1 MNFSEIICP
10 NQIVLD
16 LKATD
21 RWIAIEELVNILVSQ
36 KCIDPA
42 RRDSVIQAVKG
53 REKTMSTGI
62 GFGIA
67 IPHASTDA
75 ISKVTAALARSS
87 TGINF
92 DSLDNQ
98 PVKLVV
104 LFLVPAGQYQ
114 QHLKTLASI
123 SRFLNDREFRE
134 QTEQVKTA
142 EELYQLILK
151 REAQPH

>member
-1 MNFSEIICP
+1 MKFSEIISP
-10 NQIVLD
+10 SQIVLD

-21 RWIAIEELVNILVSQ
+21 RWMAIEELVNRLALQ
-36 KCIDPA
+36 NYIDPA
-42 RRDSVIQAVKG
+42 KQESVVRAVKN

-67 IPHASTDA
+67 IPHASTEA
-75 ISKVTAALARSS
+75 IEKVTVILARSS

-123 SRFLNDREFRE
+123 SRFLNDRDFRE
-134 QTEQVKTA
+134 KAEQAKTS
-142 EELYQLILK
+142 EELYQLIVK
-151 REAQPH
+151 RDS

>member
-1 MNFSEIICP
+1 MKFSEIISP
-10 NQIVLD
+10 GQITLD

-21 RWIAIEELVNILVSQ
+21 RWGAIEELVNLLVIQ
-36 KCIDPA
+36 KCIDFG
-42 RRDSVIQAVKG
+42 RRDSVIQAVKS

-75 ISKVTAALARSS
+75 IGKVTAAFARSIQ
-87 TGINF
+87 GIHF

-104 LFLVPAGQYQ
+104 LFLVPTGQYQ

-134 QTEQVKTA
+134 QAEQVKTS
-142 EELYQLILK
+142 EELYQLIVK
-151 REAQPH
+151 KKG

>member
-1 MNFSEIICP
+1 MKFSEIISP
-10 NQIVLD
+10 EQILLD

-21 RWIAIEELVNILVSQ
+21 RWLAIEELVTSLVKQ
-36 KCIDPA
+36 KKINES
-42 RRDSVIQAVKG
+42 RRDSVIQAIKN

-75 ISKVTAALARSS
+75 ISKVTAVLARSS
-87 TGINF
+87 KGINF

-134 QTEQVKTA
+134 QAEQA
-142 EELYQLILK
+142 HSPEELYQLIQR
-151 REAQPH
+151 RELLQ

>member
-1 MNFSEIICP
+1 MKFSEIISSS
-10 NQIVLD
+10 QILLD
-16 LKATD
+16 LKSID
-21 RWIAIEELVNILVSQ
+21 RWKVIEELVDTLVSLKQ
-36 KCIDPA
+36 IETD
-42 RRDSVIQAVKG
+42 RRDSVVQAVKT

-62 GFGIA
+62 GFGLA

-75 ISKVTAALARSS
+75 IQNVTAVLARSS
-87 TGINF
+87 QGINF

-134 QTEQVKTA
+134 AA
-142 EELYQLILK
+142 EKAISSEDLYQLVLK
-151 REAQPH
+151 REG

>member
-1 MNFSEIICP
+1 MKFSEIITP
-10 NQIVLD
+10 AQISLD
-16 LKATD
+16 FKAAD
-21 RWIAIEELVNILVSQ
+21 RWVAIEGLVDILVAQ
-36 KCIDPA
+36 KHIDPA
-42 RRDSVIQAVKG
+42 RKDAVVQSIKT

-75 ISKVTAALARSS
+75 IGKVTAVFARSS

-134 QTEQVKTA
+134 QAEQAKTA
-142 EELYQLILK
+142 EEIYQLIVK
-151 REAQPH
+151 KEG

>member
-1 MNFSEIICP
+1 MKFAEIISP
-10 NQIVLD
+10 AQILLD

-21 RWIAIEELVNILVSQ
+21 RWVAIEELVDHLVAQ
-36 KCIDPA
+36 KGIDPS
-42 RRDSVIQAVKG
+42 RRDSVVQVVKN

-75 ISKVTAALARSS
+75 IQKVSAVFGRSS
-87 TGINF
+87 QGINF

-134 QTEQVKTA
+134 KAEHAQTA
-142 EELYQLILK
+142 EEIYQLIRQ
-151 REAQPH
+151 RES

>member
-1 MNFSEIICP
+1 MKFSEIISS

-16 LKATD
+16 LKAPD
-21 RWIAIEELVNILVSQ
+21 RWVAIEELVGILVSQ
-36 KCIDPA
+36 KCIEDSK
-42 RRDSVIQAVKG
+42 RDVVIQAVKN

-75 ISKVTAALARSS
+75 IGKVTAVLARS
-87 TGINF
+87 TGGINF

-123 SRFLNDREFRE
+123 SRFLNDRDFRE
-134 QTEQVKTA
+134 QAEQARTA
-142 EELYQLILK
+142 NDLYQLILK
-151 REAQPH
+151 RET

>member
-1 MNFSEIICP
+1 MKFSEIISP
-10 NQIVLD
+10 SQIVLD
-16 LKATD
+16 FKATD
-21 RWIAIEELVNILVSQ
+21 RWIAIEELVKLLVEQ

-42 RRDSVIQAVKG
+42 RQNAVIQAVKN

-75 ISKVTAALARSS
+75 LTKVTAALARSS
-87 TGINF
+87 QGINF

-104 LFLVPAGQYQ
+104 LFLVPSGQYQ

-134 QTEQVKTA
+134 QAEQAKTP
-142 EELYQLILK
+142 EDLYQLIVK
-151 REAQPH
+151 KEG

>member
-1 MNFSEIICP
+1 MKFSEII
-10 NQIVLD
+10 NASQISLD
-16 LKATD
+16 LKAAD
-21 RWIAIEELVNILVSQ
+21 RWAAIEELVGILVER
-36 KCIDPA
+36 KCIEA
-42 RRDSVIQAVKG
+42 SKRDTVIQAVKN

-75 ISKVTAALARSS
+75 ITKVSAVLARSS
-87 TGINF
+87 AGINF

-123 SRFLNDREFRE
+123 SRFLNDRDFRE
-134 QTEQVKTA
+134 QAEQAKTPDD
-142 EELYQLILK
+142 LYQLILK
-151 REAQPH
+151 RES

>member
-1 MNFSEIICP
+1 MKFSEIISS

-16 LKATD
+16 LKAVD
-21 RWIAIEELVNILVSQ
+21 RWAAIEELVGILVAQ
-36 KCIDPA
+36 KCIEES
-42 RRDSVIQAVKG
+42 RRETVVQAVKN

-75 ISKVTAALARSS
+75 ISKVTAVLARS
-87 TGINF
+87 TGGINF

-123 SRFLNDREFRE
+123 SRFLNDRDFRE
-134 QTEQVKTA
+134 QAEQAKTPDD
-142 EELYQLILK
+142 LYQLILK
-151 REAQPH
+151 RET

>member
-1 MNFSEIICP
+1 MKFSEIINP
-10 NQIVLD
+10 SQIVLD
-16 LKATD
+16 LKAID
-21 RWIAIEELVNILVSQ
+21 RWMTIEELVDILVTKS
-36 KCIDPA
+36 CIEES
-42 RRDSVIQAVKG
+42 RRGTVIQAVKS

-75 ISKVTAALARSS
+75 ITKVTAILARSS
-87 TGINF
+87 HGINF

-104 LFLVPAGQYQ
+104 LFLVPTGQYQ

-123 SRFLNDREFRE
+123 SRFLNDRGFRE
-134 QTEQVKTA
+134 QAEQAKTA
-142 EELYQLILK
+142 EELYQLIVR
-151 REAQPH
+151 REQ

>member
-1 MNFSEIICP
+1 MKFSEIISP
-10 NQIVLD
+10 SQIVLD

-21 RWIAIEELVNILVSQ
+21 RWVAIEELVNCLVTQ
-36 KCIDPA
+36 KCIVET
-42 RRDSVIQAVKG
+42 RRDSVIHAVKT

-75 ISKVTAALARSS
+75 IEKVTAVLARSS

-104 LFLVPAGQYQ
+104 LFLVPTGQYQ

-123 SRFLNDREFRE
+123 SRFLNDRDFRE
-134 QTEQVKTA
+134 QAEQAKTA
-142 EELYQLILK
+142 DDLYQLILK
-151 REAQPH
+151 RES

>member
-1 MNFSEIICP
+1 MKFSEIISP
-10 NQIVLD
+10 RQIVLD
-16 LKATD
+16 LKSSD
-21 RWIAIEELVNILVSQ
+21 RWLAIEELVGILVGQ
-36 KCIDPA
+36 QCIEAP
-42 RRDSVIQAVKG
+42 RRDAVIQAVKN

-75 ISKVTAALARSS
+75 ITKVTAVLARSAQ
-87 TGINF
+87 GINF

-98 PVKLVV
+98 PVRLVV
-104 LFLVPAGQYQ
+104 LFLVPTGQYQ

-134 QTEQVKTA
+134 QAEQAKTP
-142 EELYQLILK
+142 EELYQLIVK
-151 REAQPH
+151 RES

>member
-1 MNFSEIICP
+1 MKFSEIISP
-10 NQIVLD
+10 DQIVLD

-21 RWIAIEELVNILVSQ
+21 RWLVIEELVNHLVSQ
-36 KCIDPA
+36 KYIDESRGA
-42 RRDSVIQAVKG
+42 SVVQVVKN

-75 ISKVTAALARSS
+75 VSKVTAILARSKQ
-87 TGINF
+87 GISF

-104 LFLVPAGQYQ
+104 LFLVPSGQYQ

-123 SRFLNDREFRE
+123 SRFLNDRQFRE
-134 QTEQVKTA
+134 QVEQVKTA
-142 EELYQLILK
+142 EELYQLIVK
-151 REAQPH
+151 RET